1 MLNNNNFN
9 HIFQSKT
16 TEAETNYNDERI
28 LYKLTLRKQ
37 KIKDAIYSKRGTNFQ
52 SNFFYFDFQF
62 DKIKNDLCSEKDI
75 LSGKF
80 YNDLEKAYN
89 TNNILELKNLL
100 NSFCFFVSNQHM
112 DKLKMKELL
121 SKADCLNNIKN
132 KVEKR
137 PFSPLCSLFFEIGIN
152 TEDKIIYLYS
162 FKIILNFT
170 YVSNEFCNEIINQN
184 LINKIMEK
192 LIHFFP
198 IFTEN
203 KIINHDN
210 YKPVINNQEINN
222 EEIEPYNFANTI
234 LKLLGNLFMSVDSY
248 QAFEEINFYEKIF
261 YLVYIFDI
269 NSFNKENIY
278 FGFDYF
284 NTLTWLT
291 YLILQNLE
299 NDINYYEDKITM
311 ILPSL
316 LNVIKALYFTQ
327 ETELLEEI
335 LDLIQLIIDFDD
347 IFVQKLLEL
356 DIINILSL
364 LFGYLFSTEKY
375 NGQIEL
381 NSDIVE
387 KILIIFINLFTADSK
402 YVKGLDLSNFHSMY
416 EILLDRY
423 KVHHV
428 NHYHIQDCLV
438 QILSN
443 LACFEDVEQ
452 IVQKFMTNNK
462 IITNIFKYYYEYHKL
477 QTLIFIDNVLTKQV
491 KGVKDYILSLGVF
504 DIINKNICKYDGN
517 DSEVINSSVKIL
529 LKMIKDEKTLNL
541 NAFLEKIYKTPIP
554 DKIKELYLNK
564 DIQLETEAIL
574 KLIITTFENYEK
586 TSNINM

>member
-1 MLNNNNFN
+1 MLNNNNFD
-9 HIFQSKT
+9 HIFQSKN
-16 TEAETNYNDERI
+16 TEEETNYNDERI
-28 LYKLTLRKQ
+28 SYKLTLRKQ
-37 KIKDAIYSKRGTNFQ
+37 KIRDAIYRKRENNSQ
-52 SNFFYFDFQF
+52 SNYFYFDFQF

-89 TNNILELKNLL
+89 ANNILELKNLL
-100 NSFCFFVSNQHM
+100 NSFCFFVNNQQM

-121 SKADCLNNIKN
+121 SKANSSNNIKN
-132 KVEKR
+132 KEEKR
-137 PFSPLCSLFFEIGIN
+137 PFSPLCSLIFEIGIN

-184 LINKIMEK
+184 LINKIMAK
-192 LIHFFP
+192 LIYFFP

-261 YLVYIFDI
+261 YLLYTFDI

-278 FGFDYF
+278 MGFDYF

-291 YLILQNLE
+291 YLILRNLE
-299 NDINYYEDKITM
+299 NDISNYEDKIIM

-347 IFVQKLLEL
+347 IFVQKLIEL
-356 DIINILSL
+356 DLINILSL
-364 LFGYLFSTEKY
+364 L
-375 NGQIEL
+375 
-381 NSDIVE
+381 
-387 KILIIFINLFTADSK
+387 
-402 YVKGLDLSNFHSMY
+402 
-416 EILLDRY
+416 
-423 KVHHV
+423 
-428 NHYHIQDCLV
+428 
-438 QILSN
+438 
-443 LACFEDVEQ
+443 
-452 IVQKFMTNNK
+452 
-462 IITNIFKYYYEYHKL
+462 
-477 QTLIFIDNVLTKQV
+477 
-491 KGVKDYILSLGVF
+491 
-504 DIINKNICKYDGN
+504 
-517 DSEVINSSVKIL
+517 
-529 LKMIKDEKTLNL
+529 
-541 NAFLEKIYKTPIP
+541 
-554 DKIKELYLNK
+554 
-564 DIQLETEAIL
+564 
-574 KLIITTFENYEK
+574 
-586 TSNINM
+586 